1 MVIIIVKAL
10 INKQN
15 TSFFEERLT
24 SVSKA
29 ALKLE
34 GCSSYEWYKNPQE
47 EAEYLVYGEFQ
58 SMKHFTGYKKS
69 PVVEMIVNQ
78 VIPLTVSKPS
88 FKHIKGE
95 IFEQG

>member
-10 INKQN
+10 VKKENI
-15 TSFFEERLT
+15 SLFEERLS
-24 SVSKA
+24 SVSNT
-29 ALKLE
+29 ALRLE

-47 EAEYLVYGEFQ
+47 EAEYVVYGEFQ
-58 SMKHFTGYKKS
+58 SIQLFREYKKS

-78 VIPLTVSKPS
+78 VIPLTVAKPN
-88 FKHIKGE
+88 FKHFQGE